1 MSFLNPFFLL
11 ALLAVG
17 LPLLLHLLK
26 LRKAKKLSFSTLQF
40 FKALEQTTLRRVE
53 IKRWL
58 LLLLRMLAL
67 ACLAMV
73 LARPF
78 LPPNSFGLA
87 NQNTSVVH
95 AILIDNSSSMSRI
108 GPQGPLLEQAQAV
121 ALEMIDNGRERD
133 RFVLQNTS
141 GPALFNQ
148 ISESTTARA
157 RAQEI
162 TIQQGGDYLVKR
174 YTELVELI
182 QNAPYAQ
189 KNIYVI
195 TDGQVN
201 SLAPLVD
208 YLTQS
213 NDSAAI
219 NQAIRPPLP
228 TTIIA
233 LGDTDVQN
241 TYVSNVELSSN
252 LVGINTPSEV
262 FVEVH
267 NAGSIPIANQFLS
280 LEFNDQQV
288 GQYTL
293 SLGAGE
299 KRILSF
305 EIVPSSTG
313 SNTGLLRL
321 EGDEFGID
329 NERAIS
335 LFVPD
340 QRNILWLEETATSL
354 GPRSPLELVIQTL
367 SNPQNPSSS
376 ALNITKRTLN
386 SWDEQ
391 ELEQFDAVLIHGLTQ
406 IPDGLI
412 NSLLPWVQNSHGL
425 WVIPSSTSQL
435 TSYNRLLSSFN
446 AGQFVGQ
453 IGNYGSYEAQTNADE
468 IIENHPLFDG
478 LFEREEREELE
489 IDPISI
495 YYQFQH
501 NASGA
506 DGGYNVIQNSFG
518 DPLLF
523 SKAFGNGQ
531 LLISSIGYDAGFSNI
546 QLKPIFPPLLY
557 RALVFISSSQQG
569 GLEEHELGN
578 TLEIVDERS
587 MTGARFVQG
596 KKTWAA
602 REQQSS
608 SGLRFSADDEEWEP
622 GWIQLKNDAQQRS
635 IALLAPMSESIFT
648 TYDEQTWETRI
659 SDSPY
664 LSLEELSGEQLSAE
678 IQAISF
684 GREIWTWFLLAGLFF
699 LLLETLVSVF
709 YTPQQYE

>member
-1 MSFLNPFFLL
+1 
-11 ALLAVG
+11 
-17 LPLLLHLLK
+17 
-26 LRKAKKLSFSTLQF
+26 
-40 FKALEQTTLRRVE
+40 
-53 IKRWL
+53 
-58 LLLLRMLAL
+58 
-67 ACLAMV
+67 
-73 LARPF
+73 
-78 LPPNSFGLA
+78 
-87 NQNTSVVH
+87 
-95 AILIDNSSSMSRI
+95 
-108 GPQGPLLEQAQAV
+108 
-121 ALEMIDNGRERD
+121 
-133 RFVLQNTS
+133 
-141 GPALFNQ
+141 
-148 ISESTTARA
+148 
-157 RAQEI
+157 
-162 TIQQGGDYLVKR
+162 
-174 YTELVELI
+174 
-182 QNAPYAQ
+182 
-189 KNIYVI
+189 
-195 TDGQVN
+195 
-201 SLAPLVD
+201 
-208 YLTQS
+208 
-213 NDSAAI
+213 
-219 NQAIRPPLP
+219 
-228 TTIIA
+228 
-233 LGDTDVQN
+233 
-241 TYVSNVELSSN
+241 
-252 LVGINTPSEV
+252 
-262 FVEVH
+262 
-267 NAGSIPIANQFLS
+267 
-280 LEFNDQQV
+280 
-288 GQYTL
+288 
-293 SLGAGE
+293 
-299 KRILSF
+299 
-305 EIVPSSTG
+305 
-313 SNTGLLRL
+313 LLRL

-412 NSLLPWVQNSHGL
+412 NSLLPWVQNGHGL

-495 YYQFQH
+495 YYQFRH

-596 KKTWAA
+596 EKTWAA

>member
-1 MSFLNPFFLL
+1 M
-11 ALLAVG
+11 
-17 LPLLLHLLK
+17 
-26 LRKAKKLSFSTLQF
+26 
-40 FKALEQTTLRRVE
+40 
-53 IKRWL
+53 
-58 LLLLRMLAL
+58 
-67 ACLAMV
+67 
-73 LARPF
+73 
-78 LPPNSFGLA
+78 
-87 NQNTSVVH
+87 
-95 AILIDNSSSMSRI
+95 
-108 GPQGPLLEQAQAV
+108 
-121 ALEMIDNGRERD
+121 
-133 RFVLQNTS
+133 
-141 GPALFNQ
+141 
-148 ISESTTARA
+148 
-157 RAQEI
+157 
-162 TIQQGGDYLVKR
+162 
-174 YTELVELI
+174 
-182 QNAPYAQ
+182 
-189 KNIYVI
+189 
-195 TDGQVN
+195 
-201 SLAPLVD
+201 
-208 YLTQS
+208 
-213 NDSAAI
+213 
-219 NQAIRPPLP
+219 
-228 TTIIA
+228 
-233 LGDTDVQN
+233 
-241 TYVSNVELSSN
+241 
-252 LVGINTPSEV
+252 GINSPSEV

-267 NAGSIPIANQFLS
+267 NAGSIPIANQFIS

-293 SLGAGE
+293 SLGADE

-321 EGDEFGID
+321 EGDEFNID

-340 QRNILWLEETATSL
+340 QKNILWLEEAATSL
-354 GPRSPLELVIQTL
+354 RPRSPLDLVIQTL

-391 ELEQFDAVLIHGLTQ
+391 ELDEFDAVLIHGLNQ

-412 NSLLPWVQNSHGL
+412 NSLLPWVQNGHGL

-453 IGNYGSYEAQTNADE
+453 IGNYGSYEAQTNADQ

-495 YYQFQH
+495 YYQFRH
-501 NASGA
+501 NASDS
-506 DGGYNVIQNSFG
+506 DGGYNLIRNSFG
-518 DPLLF
+518 DPLLL

-578 TLEIVDERS
+578 TLEIEDERS

-596 KKTWAA
+596 EKTWAA

-608 SGLRFSADDEEWEP
+608 SGLRFSVDDEEWEP

-635 IALLAPMSESIFT
+635 IALLSPVSESIFT

-664 LSLEELSGEQLSAE
+664 LSLDKLSGEQLSAE

-684 GREIWTWFLLAGLFF
+684 GREIWAWFLLAGLFF

-709 YTPQQYE
+709 YIPQQYE

>member
-87 NQNTSVVH
+87 NQNASVVH

-121 ALEMIDNGRERD
+121 ALQMIDNGRERD

-141 GPALFNQ
+141 GTALFNQ
-148 ISESTTARA
+148 ISESATARA

-162 TIQQGGDYLVKR
+162 TIQQGGDYLIKR

-189 KNIYVI
+189 KNIYLI

-213 NDSAAI
+213 KDSAEV
-219 NQAIRPPLP
+219 NQTFRPPLP

-233 LGDTDVQN
+233 LKDTDVQN

-252 LVGINTPSEV
+252 LVGINSPSEV

-280 LEFNDQQV
+280 LKFNDQQV

-293 SLGAGE
+293 SLGADE
-299 KRILSF
+299 KSILSF

-321 EGDEFGID
+321 EGDEFSID

-340 QRNILWLEETATSL
+340 QRNILWLEEAATSL
-354 GPRSPLELVIQTL
+354 RPRSPLELVIQTL

-391 ELEQFDAVLIHGLTQ
+391 ELDEFDAVLIHGLNQ

-412 NSLLPWVQNSHGL
+412 NSLLSWVQNDHGL

-453 IGNYGSYEAQTNADE
+453 IGNYGSYEAPTNADQ

-495 YYQFQH
+495 YYQFRH
-501 NASGA
+501 NASDS
-506 DGGYNVIQNSFG
+506 DGGYNLIRNSFG

-578 TLEIVDERS
+578 TLEIEEERS
-587 MTGARFVQG
+587 MTDARFVQG
-596 KKTWAA
+596 EKTWAA

-622 GWIQLKNDAQQRS
+622 GWIQLKNDTQQRS
-635 IALLAPMSESIFT
+635 IALLSPVSESIFT

-664 LSLEELSGEQLSAE
+664 LSLEELSGEQLRAE

-684 GREIWTWFLLAGLFF
+684 GREIWAWFLLAGLFF
-699 LLLETLVSVF
+699 LLLENLVSVF

>member
-1 MSFLNPFFLL
+1 
-11 ALLAVG
+11 
-17 LPLLLHLLK
+17 
-26 LRKAKKLSFSTLQF
+26 
-40 FKALEQTTLRRVE
+40 
-53 IKRWL
+53 
-58 LLLLRMLAL
+58 
-67 ACLAMV
+67 
-73 LARPF
+73 
-78 LPPNSFGLA
+78 
-87 NQNTSVVH
+87 
-95 AILIDNSSSMSRI
+95 MSRI

>member
-1 MSFLNPFFLL
+1 
-11 ALLAVG
+11 
-17 LPLLLHLLK
+17 
-26 LRKAKKLSFSTLQF
+26 
-40 FKALEQTTLRRVE
+40 
-53 IKRWL
+53 
-58 LLLLRMLAL
+58 
-67 ACLAMV
+67 
-73 LARPF
+73 
-78 LPPNSFGLA
+78 
-87 NQNTSVVH
+87 
-95 AILIDNSSSMSRI
+95 
-108 GPQGPLLEQAQAV
+108 V

-664 LSLEELSGEQLSAE
+664 LSLEELNGEQLSAE

>member
-87 NQNTSVVH
+87 NQNASFVH

-108 GPQGPLLEQAQAV
+108 GLQGPLLEQAQAV
-121 ALEMIDNGRERD
+121 ALQMIDNGRERD

-141 GPALFNQ
+141 GTALFNQ
-148 ISESTTARA
+148 ISESATARA

-162 TIQQGGDYLVKR
+162 TIQQGGDYLIKR

-189 KNIYVI
+189 KNIYLI

-213 NDSAAI
+213 KDSAEV
-219 NQAIRPPLP
+219 NQAFRPPLP

-233 LGDTDVQN
+233 LKDTDVQN

-252 LVGINTPSEV
+252 LVGINSPSEV

-280 LEFNDQQV
+280 LKFNDQQV

-293 SLGAGE
+293 SLGADE
-299 KRILSF
+299 KSILSF

-321 EGDEFGID
+321 EGDEFSID

-340 QRNILWLEETATSL
+340 QRNILWLEEAATSL
-354 GPRSPLELVIQTL
+354 RPRSPLELVIQTL

-391 ELEQFDAVLIHGLTQ
+391 ELDEFDAVLIHGLNQ

-412 NSLLPWVQNSHGL
+412 NSLLSWVQNGHGL

-453 IGNYGSYEAQTNADE
+453 IGNYGSNEAPTNADQ

-495 YYQFQH
+495 YYQFRH
-501 NASGA
+501 NASDS
-506 DGGYNVIQNSFG
+506 DGGYNLIRNSFG

-578 TLEIVDERS
+578 TLEIEEERS
-587 MTGARFVQG
+587 MTDARFVQG
-596 KKTWAA
+596 EKTWAA

-622 GWIQLKNDAQQRS
+622 GWIQLKNDTQQRS
-635 IALLAPMSESIFT
+635 IALLSPVSESIFT

-664 LSLEELSGEQLSAE
+664 LSLEELSGEQLRAE

-684 GREIWTWFLLAGLFF
+684 GREIWAWFLLAGLFF
-699 LLLETLVSVF
+699 LLLENLVSVF

>member
-26 LRKAKKLSFSTLQF
+26 LRKAQKLSFSTLQF

-58 LLLLRMLAL
+58 LLILRMLAL

-87 NQNTSVVH
+87 NQNASVVH

-121 ALEMIDNGRERD
+121 ALEMINNGRERD

-148 ISESTTARA
+148 ISESASARA
-157 RAQEI
+157 RTQEI
-162 TIQQGGDYLVKR
+162 TIHQGGDYLVKR

-189 KNIYVI
+189 KNIYLI

-201 SLAPLVD
+201 SLAALMD

-213 NDSAAI
+213 NDSTAI

-252 LVGINTPSEV
+252 LVGINTPSEL

-293 SLGAGE
+293 SLGADE
-299 KRILSF
+299 KRMLSF
-305 EIVPSSTG
+305 EIVPSSTE

-329 NERAIS
+329 NERAVS

-340 QRNILWLEETATSL
+340 QRNILWLEEAGTSL

-367 SNPQNPSSS
+367 TNPQNPSSS

-391 ELEQFDAVLIHGLTQ
+391 ELDEFDAVLIHGINQ

-412 NSLLPWVQNSHGL
+412 NSLLPWVQNGHGL
-425 WVIPSSTSQL
+425 WVVPSSTSQL

-453 IGNYGSYEAQTNADE
+453 IGNYGSYEAQTNANE

-495 YYQFQH
+495 YYQFRH
-501 NASGA
+501 NASDA
-506 DGGYNVIQNSFG
+506 DGGYNLIRNSFG

-578 TLEIVDERS
+578 PLEIEDERS

-596 KKTWAA
+596 EETWAA

-608 SGLRFSADDEEWEP
+608 TGLRFSADDEEWEP

-635 IALLAPMSESIFT
+635 IALLSPISESIFT

>member
-58 LLLLRMLAL
+58 LLVLRMLAL

-78 LPPNSFGLA
+78 LPPNSFGIA
-87 NQNTSVVH
+87 NQNSSVVH

-108 GPQGPLLEQAQAV
+108 GPQGPLLEQAQAL
-121 ALEMIDNGRERD
+121 AIEMIENGRERD
-133 RFVLQNTS
+133 RFVLQTTS

-148 ISESTTARA
+148 ISESATARA
-157 RAQEI
+157 LTQEI
-162 TIQQGGDYLVKR
+162 AIHEGGDYLVKR
-174 YTELVELI
+174 YAELVELI

-189 KNIYVI
+189 KNIYLI

-201 SLAPLVD
+201 SLAPLMD
-208 YLTQS
+208 YLTQT
-213 NDSAAI
+213 NDSAAV
-219 NQAIRPPLP
+219 NQSTRPPLP

-252 LVGINTPSEV
+252 LVGINTPSEL

-267 NAGSIPIANQFLS
+267 NASSIPIANQFLS

-293 SLGAGE
+293 SLEADE
-299 KRILSF
+299 RRTLSF

-329 NERAIS
+329 NERTIS

-340 QRNILWLEETATSL
+340 QRNILWLEEAATSV

-391 ELEQFDAVLIHGLTQ
+391 ELEEFDAVLIHGLNQ
-406 IPDGLI
+406 IPDGLV
-412 NSLLPWVQNSHGL
+412 NSLLPWVQNGHGL

-453 IGNYGSYEAQTNADE
+453 IGNYGSYEVQTNADE
-468 IIENHPLFDG
+468 LIENHPLFDG

-489 IDPISI
+489 IDPISV
-495 YYQFQH
+495 YYQFRH
-501 NASGA
+501 NASDA
-506 DGGYNVIQNSFG
+506 DGGYNLIRNSFG
-518 DPLLF
+518 EPLLF
-523 SKAFGNGQ
+523 TKAFGNGQ

-557 RALVFISSSQQG
+557 RALMFISSSQQG
-569 GLEEHELGN
+569 GLEEHELGS
-578 TLEIVDERS
+578 TLEIEDERS
-587 MTGARFVQG
+587 MTGALFVQDD
-596 KKTWAA
+596 KTWTA

-622 GWIQLKNDAQQRS
+622 GWIQLKNDTQQRS
-635 IALLAPMSESIFT
+635 IALLSPMSESIFT

-709 YTPQQYE
+709 YTPQQHE

>member
-1 MSFLNPFFLL
+1 
-11 ALLAVG
+11 
-17 LPLLLHLLK
+17 
-26 LRKAKKLSFSTLQF
+26 
-40 FKALEQTTLRRVE
+40 
-53 IKRWL
+53 
-58 LLLLRMLAL
+58 
-67 ACLAMV
+67 
-73 LARPF
+73 
-78 LPPNSFGLA
+78 
-87 NQNTSVVH
+87 
-95 AILIDNSSSMSRI
+95 
-108 GPQGPLLEQAQAV
+108 
-121 ALEMIDNGRERD
+121 MINNGRERD

-148 ISESTTARA
+148 ISESASARA
-157 RAQEI
+157 RTQEI
-162 TIQQGGDYLVKR
+162 TIHQGGDYLVKR
-174 YTELVELI
+174 YTELIELI

-189 KNIYVI
+189 KNIYLI

-201 SLAPLVD
+201 SLAALMD

-213 NDSAAI
+213 NDSTAI

-252 LVGINTPSEV
+252 LVGINTPSEL

-293 SLGAGE
+293 SLGADE
-299 KRILSF
+299 KRMLSF
-305 EIVPSSTG
+305 EIVPSSTE
-313 SNTGLLRL
+313 SNIGLLRL

-329 NERAIS
+329 NERAVS

-340 QRNILWLEETATSL
+340 QRNILWLEEAATSL

-367 SNPQNPSSS
+367 TNPQNPSSS

-391 ELEQFDAVLIHGLTQ
+391 ELDEFDAVLIHGINQ

-412 NSLLPWVQNSHGL
+412 NSLLPWVQNGHGL
-425 WVIPSSTSQL
+425 WVVPSSTSQL

-453 IGNYGSYEAQTNADE
+453 IGNYGSYEAQTNANE

-495 YYQFQH
+495 YYQFRH
-501 NASGA
+501 NASDA
-506 DGGYNVIQNSFG
+506 DGGYNLIRNSFG

-578 TLEIVDERS
+578 PLEIEDERS

-596 KKTWAA
+596 EETWAA

-608 SGLRFSADDEEWEP
+608 TGLRFSADDEEWEP

-635 IALLAPMSESIFT
+635 IALLSPISESIFT

>member
-435 TSYNRLLSSFN
+435 TNYNRLLSSFN

-453 IGNYGSYEAQTNADE
+453 IGNYGSYEAQTNTDE

-557 RALVFISSSQQG
+557 RALIFISSSQQG

-659 SDSPY
+659 SNSPY

>member
-87 NQNTSVVH
+87 NQNASFVH

-108 GPQGPLLEQAQAV
+108 GLQGPLLEQAQAV
-121 ALEMIDNGRERD
+121 ALQMIDNGRERD

-141 GPALFNQ
+141 GTALFNQ
-148 ISESTTARA
+148 ISESATARA

-162 TIQQGGDYLVKR
+162 TIQQGGDYLIKR

-189 KNIYVI
+189 KNIYLI

-201 SLAPLVD
+201 SLAPLMD

-213 NDSAAI
+213 KDSAEV
-219 NQAIRPPLP
+219 NQAFRPPLP

-233 LGDTDVQN
+233 LKDTDVQN

-252 LVGINTPSEV
+252 LVGINSPSEV

-280 LEFNDQQV
+280 LKFNDQQV

-293 SLGAGE
+293 SLGADE
-299 KRILSF
+299 KSILSF

-321 EGDEFGID
+321 EGDEFSID

-340 QRNILWLEETATSL
+340 QRNILWLEEAATSL
-354 GPRSPLELVIQTL
+354 RPRSPLELVIQTL

-391 ELEQFDAVLIHGLTQ
+391 ELDEFDAVLIHGLNQ

-412 NSLLPWVQNSHGL
+412 NSLLSWVQNGHGL

-453 IGNYGSYEAQTNADE
+453 IGNYGSYEAPTNADQ

-495 YYQFQH
+495 YYQFRH
-501 NASGA
+501 NASDS
-506 DGGYNVIQNSFG
+506 DGGYNLIRNSFG

-578 TLEIVDERS
+578 TLEIEEERS
-587 MTGARFVQG
+587 MTDARFVQG
-596 KKTWAA
+596 EKTWAA

-622 GWIQLKNDAQQRS
+622 GWIQLKNDTQQRS
-635 IALLAPMSESIFT
+635 IALLSPVSESIFT

-664 LSLEELSGEQLSAE
+664 LSLEELSGEQLRAE

-684 GREIWTWFLLAGLFF
+684 GREIWAWFLLAGLFF
-699 LLLETLVSVF
+699 LLLENLVSVF

>member
-1 MSFLNPFFLL
+1 
-11 ALLAVG
+11 
-17 LPLLLHLLK
+17 
-26 LRKAKKLSFSTLQF
+26 
-40 FKALEQTTLRRVE
+40 
-53 IKRWL
+53 
-58 LLLLRMLAL
+58 
-67 ACLAMV
+67 
-73 LARPF
+73 
-78 LPPNSFGLA
+78 
-87 NQNTSVVH
+87 
-95 AILIDNSSSMSRI
+95 
-108 GPQGPLLEQAQAV
+108 
-121 ALEMIDNGRERD
+121 MINNGRERD

-148 ISESTTARA
+148 ISESASARA
-157 RAQEI
+157 RTQEI
-162 TIQQGGDYLVKR
+162 TIHQGGDYLVKR

>member
-87 NQNTSVVH
+87 NQNASVVH

-108 GPQGPLLEQAQAV
+108 GPQGPLLEQAQTV

-141 GPALFNQ
+141 GPALLNQ
-148 ISESTTARA
+148 ISESATARA

-201 SLAPLVD
+201 SLAPLMD

-213 NDSAAI
+213 NDSAAV

-267 NAGSIPIANQFLS
+267 NAGSIPIANQFIS

-293 SLGAGE
+293 SLGSDE

-313 SNTGLLRL
+313 SNTGLLHL

-340 QRNILWLEETATSL
+340 QRNILWLEEAATSL
-354 GPRSPLELVIQTL
+354 RPRSPLDLVIQTL

-391 ELEQFDAVLIHGLTQ
+391 ELDEFDAVLIHGQLQ
-406 IPDGLI
+406 AGDHL
-412 NSLLPWVQNSHGL
+412 VHG
-425 WVIPSSTSQL
+425 
-435 TSYNRLLSSFN
+435 
-446 AGQFVGQ
+446 
-453 IGNYGSYEAQTNADE
+453 
-468 IIENHPLFDG
+468 
-478 LFEREEREELE
+478 
-489 IDPISI
+489 
-495 YYQFQH
+495 
-501 NASGA
+501 
-506 DGGYNVIQNSFG
+506 
-518 DPLLF
+518 
-523 SKAFGNGQ
+523 
-531 LLISSIGYDAGFSNI
+531 
-546 QLKPIFPPLLY
+546 
-557 RALVFISSSQQG
+557 
-569 GLEEHELGN
+569 
-578 TLEIVDERS
+578 
-587 MTGARFVQG
+587 
-596 KKTWAA
+596 
-602 REQQSS
+602 
-608 SGLRFSADDEEWEP
+608 
-622 GWIQLKNDAQQRS
+622 
-635 IALLAPMSESIFT
+635 
-648 TYDEQTWETRI
+648 
-659 SDSPY
+659 
-664 LSLEELSGEQLSAE
+664 
-678 IQAISF
+678 
-684 GREIWTWFLLAGLFF
+684 
-699 LLLETLVSVF
+699 
-709 YTPQQYE
+709 

>member
-87 NQNTSVVH
+87 NQNASVVH

-108 GPQGPLLEQAQAV
+108 GPQGPLLEQAHAV

-293 SLGAGE
+293 SLGADE

-340 QRNILWLEETATSL
+340 QRNILWLEETAASL

-412 NSLLPWVQNSHGL
+412 NSLLPWVQNGHGL

-495 YYQFQH
+495 YYQFRH

-596 KKTWAA
+596 EKTWAA

-635 IALLAPMSESIFT
+635 IALLSPISESIFT